1 MDVIMQRQQSYSRFY
16 WLIVL
21 AATYVSW
28 YFYYIVQYAVK
39 IPYLDDYDAILK
51 YILTFREVNFG
62 EQLQSLLLPHNEHI
76 MMMTRV
82 VSWVSYSLTKKI
94 DFGSLLFIGN
104 GLLLIQLCFL
114 YRLFTPSNRFS
125 SIYFLLVLLVFLNP
139 QYSPTSFWTMA
150 LWSNIWVLLPVT
162 LSIFL
167 LSNPKIWYWALPAAL
182 LSLFS
187 NGNGLMIWPVGFL
200 ILLMDKRPLK
210 QYIIWGTTA
219 VLASGSYFYLM
230 RQQASSSFFE
240 LSNLLFLPLNLLA
253 FLGSYGALLG
263 GKLGQTMAVLVGI
276 IVAIMTLISF
286 KKYLKTRERTDLILL
301 SLMSFIFLTALT
313 VALFRAEKGMSIII
327 GGRYRQYSSLA
338 VVISFLMGFR
348 LIKFSV
354 NRLIALLPWAIVI
367 IITALSFYRDIGLRK
382 TTEWRTVADY
392 YNILNNQV
400 DVYTTD
406 GTPRFVKTATEA
418 HKIGLYTIPPRYDL
432 MAQLKMA
439 SQLPFKGK
447 QQKEHNEETK
457 VDGIT
462 CGNYWL
468 IEEPQLEFPK
478 AANEAI
484 YLVLTKGQKKI
495 IFPTASTRN
504 DLVSMLKQRSYF
516 KKGLEAEAYDCV
528 QSFNQ
533 YQINWLKVG
542 TKPILY
548 VTNTTIFDH

>member
-1 MDVIMQRQQSYSRFY
+1 MQRQLSSSNRFY
-16 WLIVL
+16 WLLIL
-21 AATYVSW
+21 ATAYVSW
-28 YFYYIVQYAVK
+28 YFYYVAQYTVN

-51 YILTFREVNFG
+51 YILTFQEVGFG

-82 VSWVSYSLTKKI
+82 VSWVSYGLTGKI
-94 DFGSLLFIGN
+94 DFGSLLLIGN
-104 GLLLIQLCFL
+104 GLLVIQLVFL
-114 YRLFTPSNRFS
+114 YRLFTLSNRFS
-125 SIYFLLVLLVFLNP
+125 AVYFLMVLLVFLNP

-150 LWSNIWVLLPVT
+150 LWSNIWVILPVT

-210 QYIIWGTTA
+210 QYIVWGVTA
-219 VLASGSYFYLM
+219 LLAWGSYFYLM
-230 RQQASSSFFE
+230 RQQPSSGFFE
-240 LSNLLFLPLNLLA
+240 LSNLPFLPLNLLA

-263 GKLGQTMAVLVGI
+263 GKLGQAMAVLVGI
-276 IVAIMTLISF
+276 VVVIMSLATF
-286 KKYLKTRERTDLILL
+286 KKHLQTRERTDLILI
-301 SLMSFIFLTALT
+301 SLMAFIFLTALA
-313 VALFRAEKGMSIII
+313 VALFRAEKGLSIII

-338 VVISFLMGFR
+338 VAISFLMGFR
-348 LIKFSV
+348 LIKFRV
-354 NRLIALLPWAIVI
+354 NRLIALLPWAIVVT
-367 IITALSFYRDIGLRK
+367 ITALSFYRDIGLRK
-382 TTEWRTVADY
+382 TTEWRTVTDY

-406 GTPRFVKTATEA
+406 GTPRFVKTAIEA
-418 HKIGLYTIPPRYDL
+418 QQIGLYTIPPRYDL

-439 SQLPFKGK
+439 SRLPFKGK
-447 QQKEHNEETK
+447 QQKEHNEESK
-457 VDGIT
+457 SDGIT

-478 AANEAI
+478 ATNEAI
-484 YLVLTKGQKKI
+484 YLVLTKGQKNI

-504 DLVSMLKQRSYF
+504 DLISMLKQRSYF

-528 QSFNQ
+528 QTFNQ

-542 TKPILY
+542 TEPILY

>member
-1 MDVIMQRQQSYSRFY
+1 MQRQQSSSRFY
-16 WLIVL
+16 WLIIL
-21 AATYVSW
+21 ATAYVSW
-28 YFYYIVQYAVK
+28 YFYYVAQYAVN

-51 YILTFREVNFG
+51 YIITFRKVDFA
-62 EQLQSLLLPHNEHI
+62 EQLKSLLLPHNEHI
-76 MMMTRV
+76 MMITRV
-82 VSWVSYSLTKKI
+82 VSWISYGLTKKI
-94 DFGSLLFIGN
+94 NFGSLLLIGN
-104 GLLLIQLCFL
+104 GLLVIQLIFL

-125 SIYFLLVLLVFLNP
+125 AIYFLMVILVFLNP
-139 QYSPTSFWTMA
+139 QYSPTSFWVMA
-150 LWSNIWVLLPVT
+150 LWSNIWVVLPVT

-167 LSNPKIWYWALPAAL
+167 LSNSKTLYWALPVAI

-187 NGNGLMIWPVGFL
+187 NGNGLMIWPVGFF
-200 ILLMDKRPLK
+200 IMLMDKRPLK
-210 QYIIWGTTA
+210 QYLVWGFTA
-219 VLASGSYFYLM
+219 ILACGTYFYLM
-230 RQQASSSFFE
+230 RQQPSSGIFE

-263 GKLGQTMAVLVGI
+263 GKLGQAMAVLVGL
-276 IVAIMTLISF
+276 IVFIMSLISF
-286 KKYLKTRERTDLILL
+286 KKYLQSRERTDLILL
-301 SLMSFIFLTALT
+301 SLMVFIFLTALA

-338 VVISFLMGFR
+338 VALSFLMGFR

-354 NRLIALLPWAIVI
+354 NRLIALLQWIIVL
-367 IITALSFYRDIGLRK
+367 IITLLSFYRDIGLRK
-382 TTEWRTVADY
+382 TTEWRTVTDY

-418 HKIGLYTIPPRYDL
+418 QKIGLYTIPLPYDL

-439 SQLPFKGK
+439 SPLPFQGK

-457 VDGIT
+457 ADGIT

-468 IEEPQLEFPK
+468 IEEPQLEFPN

-504 DLVSMLKQRSYF
+504 DLVSMLKQQSYF
-516 KKGLEAEAYDCV
+516 KKGLEAEAYDCI

-542 TKPILY
+542 TKPVLY
-548 VTNTTIFDH
+548 ITNTTIFDQ

>member
-1 MDVIMQRQQSYSRFY
+1 MQRQKLSFY
-16 WLIVL
+16 WLIAL
-21 AATYVSW
+21 AAAYVSC
-28 YFYYIVQYAVK
+28 YFYYVIQYAVN

-51 YILTFREVNFG
+51 YIITFREVGLG
-62 EQLQSLLLPHNEHI
+62 EQLKSLLLPHNEHI

-82 VSWVSYSLTKKI
+82 VSWVSYGMTGKI
-94 DFGSLLFIGN
+94 DFGNLLLIGN
-104 GLLLIQLCFL
+104 GLLVLQLVFL
-114 YRLFTPSNRFS
+114 YRLFIPSNRFS
-125 SIYFLLVLLVFLNP
+125 AIYFLVVVLVFLNP
-139 QYSPTSFWTMA
+139 QYSPTSFWAMA
-150 LWSNIWVLLPVT
+150 LWSNIWVILPVT

-187 NGNGLMIWPVGFL
+187 NGNGLMIWPVGFF

-210 QYIIWGTTA
+210 QYLVWGVTA
-219 VLASGSYFYLM
+219 IVACGSYFYLM
-230 RQQASSSFFE
+230 RQQPSSGIFE
-240 LSNLLFLPLNLLA
+240 LSNLPFLPFNLLA

-263 GKLGQTMAVLVGI
+263 GKLGQAMAVLVGI
-276 IVAIMTLISF
+276 IVVITSIF
-286 KKYLKTRERTDLILL
+286 TFRKYLQTRERTDLILL
-301 SLMSFIFLTALT
+301 SLMAFIFLTALA

-338 VVISFLMGFR
+338 VAVSFLMGFR

-354 NRLIALLPWAIVI
+354 NRLIALLPWALVI
-367 IITALSFYRDIGLRK
+367 IITTLSFYRDIGLRK
-382 TTEWRTVADY
+382 TTEWRTVTDY
-392 YNILNNQV
+392 HNILNNQV

-406 GTPRFVKTATEA
+406 GTPRFVKTAAEA
-418 HKIGLYTIPPRYDL
+418 QRIGLYTIPPRYDL

-439 SQLPFKGK
+439 SRCPFQGK
-447 QQKEHNEETK
+447 QQKKHTK
-457 VDGIT
+457 ESKADGVT

-484 YLVLTKGQKKI
+484 YLVLTKDQKKL

-504 DLVSMLKQRSYF
+504 NLVSMLKQRSYF
-516 KKGLEAEAYDCV
+516 KKGLEAEAYNCV

-548 VTNTTIFDH
+548 VTNTTIFDQ

>member
-1 MDVIMQRQQSYSRFY
+1 MQRQQSASHFY

-21 AATYVSW
+21 AAAYISW
-28 YFYYIVQYAVK
+28 YFYYVVQYAVN
-39 IPYLDDYDAILK
+39 IPYLDDYDAILN
-51 YILTFREVNFG
+51 YILTFREINLG
-62 EQLQSLLLPHNEHI
+62 NQLKSLLLPHSEHI
-76 MMMTRV
+76 MIMTRV
-82 VSWVSYSLTKKI
+82 VSWVSYSLAGKI
-94 DFGSLLFIGN
+94 DFGNLLIIGN
-104 GLLLIQLCFL
+104 GLLVIQLAFL

-125 SIYFLLVLLVFLNP
+125 VFYFLVVVLVFLNP
-139 QYSPTSFWTMA
+139 QYSPTSFWAMA

-200 ILLMDKRPLK
+200 ILLLDKRSLN
-210 QYIIWGTTA
+210 QHLVWISTA
-219 VLASGSYFYLM
+219 ILACGAYFYLM
-230 RQQASSSFFE
+230 RQQPSSGIFE
-240 LSNLLFLPLNLLA
+240 LSNLPFLPLNILA

-263 GKLGQTMAVLVGI
+263 GKLGQSMAVLVGI
-276 IVAIMTLISF
+276 IVVVTSIFTF
-286 KKYLKTRERTDLILL
+286 QKYLQTRERTDLILL
-301 SLMSFIFLTALT
+301 SLMAFIFLTALA
-313 VALFRAEKGMSIII
+313 VALFRAEKGLSIII
-327 GGRYRQYSSLA
+327 GGRYRHYSSLA
-338 VVISFLMGFR
+338 VAINFLMAFR
-348 LIKFSV
+348 LINFRL
-354 NRLIALLPWAIVI
+354 NRLIALVPWTIVI
-367 IITALSFYRDIGLRK
+367 IITVLSFYRDIGLRK
-382 TTEWRTVADY
+382 TTEWRTITDY
-392 YNILNNQV
+392 YNILNNQL

-406 GTPRFVKTATEA
+406 GTPRFVKTAAEA
-418 HKIGLYTIPPRYDL
+418 QAIGLYTIPSRYDL
-432 MAQLKMA
+432 MNQLKIA
-439 SQLPFKGK
+439 SRLPFQGK
-447 QQKEHNEETK
+447 QQKEYHKETK
-457 VDGIT
+457 ADGVT

-484 YLVLTKGQKKI
+484 YLVLVNGAKQL

-528 QSFNQ
+528 QSLNQ

-548 VTNTTIFDH
+548 VTDTTIFDQ